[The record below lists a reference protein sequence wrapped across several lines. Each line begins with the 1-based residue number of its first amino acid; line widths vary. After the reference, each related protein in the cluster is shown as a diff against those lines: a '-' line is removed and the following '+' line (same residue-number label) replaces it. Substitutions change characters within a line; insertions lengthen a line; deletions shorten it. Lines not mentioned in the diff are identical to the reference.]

1 MKTRKIR
8 LWSIILAGQACILIT
23 AIIAGY
29 AGPATAAPA
38 TDAVAVKEW
47 QLPALV
53 TMTGP
58 VAALGI
64 PALQGAKYAVEEINA
79 GGGVRG
85 VPIKLVEYDT
95 AMDPAKTV
103 AATARAIPGSLI
115 VLGPLYSPEFT
126 AINQQLRDNKI
137 PSINGNGTP
146 FQLSS
151 SAPYSVSLTLN
162 FVTGIVLTGLEWLKL
177 QPSIKSV
184 AVFID
189 PTSPNQRLWVDGMT
203 KSFANVGTTTVNI
216 EMSLRQIDF
225 GSAVI
230 KALGAKV
237 DGYYDFSMAA
247 SHVAIAKELH
257 NRGATPG
264 AKYIALPTAYGPE
277 LFTIGKGYLENSY
290 LWDGMNPLDTSPKYR
305 KLDETYKREHK
316 GQAPTGQVVYFYDA
330 VYAFK
335 TAVETLKLT
344 GNPGKI
350 AQERQAIT
358 DFLYNAGPLQGIQYQ
373 YRYVKGEK
381 MAPFTLMQIKN
392 NAITVINSNIM
403 AP

>member
-1 MKTRKIR
+1 MKTRKIK
-8 LWSIILAGQACILIT
+8 LWSIILAVQACILIT

-29 AGPATAAPA
+29 AGPAAAAPT

-47 QLPALV
+47 QLPALA

-95 AMDPAKTV
+95 AMDPAKSV
-103 AATARAIPGSLI
+103 AAMARAIPGSLM
-115 VLGPLYSPEFT
+115 VLGPFFSPEFT
-126 AINQQLRDNKI
+126 AVNQQLRDNRI
-137 PSINGNGTP
+137 PAINGNSTS
-146 FQLSS
+146 FQLSA
-151 SAPYSVSLTLN
+151 SAPYSVSLTQSQI
-162 FVTGIVLTGLEWLKL
+162 TGIVMTGLEWLKL
-177 QPSIKSV
+177 QPNIKSV
-184 AVFID
+184 AVFMD
-189 PTSPNQRLWVDGMT
+189 PSSPNQRLWVDGMT
-203 KSFANVGTTTVNI
+203 KGFANVGVTTLNI

-237 DGYYDFSMAA
+237 DGYYDFGMAA
-247 SHVAIAKELH
+247 AHSAIAKELH

-290 LWDGMNPLDTSPKYR
+290 LWDNVNPLDTSPRYL
-305 KLDETYKREHK
+305 KLDETYKKEHK
-316 GQAPTGQVVYFYDA
+316 GQAPTGEVAEWYDA

-344 GNPGKI
+344 GNPGNI

-358 DFLYNAGPLQGIQYQ
+358 DFLYNSGPLQGIQYR

-392 NAITVINSNIM
+392 NAITVINSNIA

>member
-1 MKTRKIR
+1 MKTRKIK
-8 LWSIILAGQACILIT
+8 LWSIILVGQACILIA
-23 AIIAGY
+23 AIIACY
-29 AGPATAAPA
+29 AGPATAAQT

-47 QLPALV
+47 QLPVLV

-103 AATARAIPGSLI
+103 AAAARAIPGSL
-115 VLGPLYSPEFT
+115 VVVGPLYSAEFT
-126 AINQQLRDNKI
+126 AINQQLKDNKI
-137 PSINGNGTP
+137 PSINGNSTP
-146 FQLSS
+146 FQLSA
-151 SAPYSVSLTLN
+151 SAPYSVSLFLN
-162 FVTGIVLTGLEWLKL
+162 YVTGIATTGLEWLKL
-177 QPSIKSV
+177 RPNIKSV
-184 AVFID
+184 AVFMD

-203 KSFANVGTTTVNI
+203 KAFANVGTTTVNI

-230 KALGAKV
+230 KALGSKV
-237 DGYYDFSMAA
+237 DGYYDFSMPA
-247 SHVAIAKELH
+247 SHVAIAKELY
-257 NRGATPG
+257 NRGTTPG
-264 AKYIALPTAYGPE
+264 ANYIGLPVAYGAE

-290 LWDGMNPLDTSPKYR
+290 LWDGVNPLSTSPKYK

-316 GQAPTGQVVYFYDA
+316 GQAPISQVVYFYDA

-344 GNPGKI
+344 GNPGNI

-358 DFLYNAGPLQGIQYQ
+358 DFLYNSVPLQGIQYK

-381 MAPFTLMQIKN
+381 IAPFTLMQIKN